1 MDPKYKQA
9 KTNILIGILTL
20 AFAAFYF
27 GVTYTFKLL
36 EHANTV
42 NAAFFPRICAAF
54 AAVLGLFIL
63 YQGINGYC
71 KLTSE
76 EKMADKSAKK
86 SNAAGWIRIAAVV
99 AVLLVAA
106 FLFKKLGFILT
117 MPWVMFLLFVIVEK
131 REKRRY
137 VLYGILSVALPIAVF
152 FVFYYVFQTLLP
164 MGILKPFLS
173 TYFL

>member
-1 MDPKYKQA
+1 MNPKYKQA

-42 NAAFFPRICAAF
+42 NAAFFPRLLAF
-54 AAVLGLFIL
+54 LAAVLGLFIL
-63 YQGINGYC
+63 YQGINGYR
-71 KLTSE
+71 KLTPE
-76 EKMADKSAKK
+76 EKMVEKSTKK
-86 SNAAGWIRIAAVV
+86 NNAAGWIRIAAVV

-117 MPWVMFLLFVIVEK
+117 MPWVMFLLFIIVEK

-137 VLYGILSVALPIAVF
+137 VLYAILSIVLPVAVF
-152 FVFYYVFQTLLP
+152 FIFYYAFQTLLP

-173 TYFL
+173 MYFL